1 MKIKPFMTTE
11 ESPQVDLTPLIDV
24 VFILLIFFILSA
36 NFQKESSIE
45 VDRPSASS
53 STVKEASKT
62 LTVAVDRNHQIWFK
76 GSVVNL
82 TQLQFQMK
90 SVVLKKEKI
99 NTIINADKSVDTGT
113 LVQII
118 DAIRLTGISNVAIA
132 TQEQ

>member
-1 MKIKPFMTTE
+1 MTTE

-62 LTVAVDRNHQIWFK
+62 LTVSVDRNHQIWFK
-76 GSVVNL
+76 GGVVNL

-90 SVVLKKEKI
+90 SVVSKTEKI

-118 DAIRLTGISNVAIA
+118 DAIRLSGISNVAIA
-132 TQEQ
+132 TKEQ

>member
-1 MKIKPFMTTE
+1 MKIKPFMSTE

-36 NFQKESSIE
+36 NFQKESSVE

-62 LTVAVDRNHQIWFK
+62 LTVSVDRNHQIWFK

-90 SVVLKKEKI
+90 SVVSKKEKI

-118 DAIRLTGISNVAIA
+118 DAIRLSGISNVAIA
-132 TQEQ
+132 TKEQ

>member
-36 NFQKESSIE
+36 NFQKESSVE

-53 STVKEASKT
+53 SMIKEASKT
-62 LTVAVDRNHQIWFK
+62 LTVSVDRNNQIWFK
-76 GSVVNL
+76 DSVVNL

-90 SVVLKKEKI
+90 SVVAKKEKI

-113 LVQII
+113 LIQVI
-118 DAIRLTGISNVAIA
+118 DAIRLSGISNVAIA

>member
-1 MKIKPFMTTE
+1 MTTE

-62 LTVAVDRNHQIWFK
+62 LTVSVDRDHQIWFK
-76 GSVVNL
+76 DSVVNL
-82 TQLQFQMK
+82 TQLQFQIK
-90 SVVLKKEKI
+90 SVVSKKEKI
-99 NTIINADKSVDTGT
+99 NTIINADKSVDTGA

-118 DAIRLTGISNVAIA
+118 DAIRLSGISNVAIA

>member
-1 MKIKPFMTTE
+1 MTTE

-36 NFQKESSIE
+36 NFQKESSIV

-53 STVKEASKT
+53 STVKEESKT
-62 LTVAVDRNHQIWFK
+62 LTVSVDSNKQIWFK
-76 GSVVNL
+76 DSVVNL

-90 SVVLKKEKI
+90 SVVSKKEKI

-118 DAIRLTGISNVAIA
+118 DAIRLSGISNVAIA

>member
-62 LTVAVDRNHQIWFK
+62 LTVSVDRNHQIWFK
-76 GSVVNL
+76 GGVVNL

-90 SVVLKKEKI
+90 SVVSKTEKI

-118 DAIRLTGISNVAIA
+118 DAIRLSGISNVAIA
-132 TQEQ
+132 TKEQ

>member
-1 MKIKPFMTTE
+1 MSTE

-62 LTVAVDRNHQIWFK
+62 LTVSVDRNHQIWFK
-76 GSVVNL
+76 DSVVNL
-82 TQLQFQMK
+82 TQLQFEMK

>member
-36 NFQKESSIE
+36 NFQKESSIV

-53 STVKEASKT
+53 STVKEESKT
-62 LTVAVDRNHQIWFK
+62 LTVSVDSNKQIWFK
-76 GSVVNL
+76 DSVVNL

-90 SVVLKKEKI
+90 SVVSKKEKI

-118 DAIRLTGISNVAIA
+118 DAIRLSGISNVAIA

>member
-36 NFQKESSIE
+36 NFQKESSVE

-53 STVKEASKT
+53 SMIKEASKT
-62 LTVAVDRNHQIWFK
+62 LTVSVDRNNQIWFK
-76 GSVVNL
+76 DSVVNL

-90 SVVLKKEKI
+90 SVVSKKEKI

-113 LVQII
+113 LIQVI
-118 DAIRLTGISNVAIA
+118 DAIRLSGISNVAIA

>member
-1 MKIKPFMTTE
+1 MKIKPFMATE

-62 LTVAVDRNHQIWFK
+62 LTVSVDRDHQIWFK
-76 GSVVNL
+76 DSVVNL
-82 TQLQFQMK
+82 TQLQFQIK
-90 SVVLKKEKI
+90 SVVSKKEKI
-99 NTIINADKSVDTGT
+99 NTIINADKSVDTGA

-118 DAIRLTGISNVAIA
+118 DAIRLSGISNVAIA

>member
-1 MKIKPFMTTE
+1 MKIKPFMSTE

-62 LTVAVDRNHQIWFK
+62 LTVSVDRNHQIWFK
-76 GSVVNL
+76 DSVVNL
-82 TQLQFQMK
+82 TQLQFEMK

>member
-1 MKIKPFMTTE
+1 MKIKPFLTTE
-11 ESPQVDLTPLIDV
+11 ESPQIDLTPLIDV

-36 NFQKESSIE
+36 NFQKESSIV

-53 STVKEASKT
+53 STVKEESKT
-62 LTVAVDRNHQIWFK
+62 LTVSVDSDHQIWFK
-76 GSVVNL
+76 DSVVNL

-90 SVVLKKEKI
+90 SVVSKKEKI

-113 LVQII
+113 LIQVI
-118 DAIRLTGISNVAIA
+118 DAIRLSGISNVAIA

>member
-1 MKIKPFMTTE
+1 MSTE

-36 NFQKESSIE
+36 SFQKESSVE

-62 LTVAVDRNHQIWFK
+62 LTVSVDRNHQIWFK

-90 SVVLKKEKI
+90 SVVSKKEKI
-99 NTIINADKSVDTGT
+99 NTIINADKSIDTGT

-118 DAIRLTGISNVAIA
+118 DAIRLSGISNVAIA
-132 TQEQ
+132 TKEQ

>member
-1 MKIKPFMTTE
+1 MTTE

-36 NFQKESSIE
+36 NFQKESSVE

-53 STVKEASKT
+53 SMIKEASKT
-62 LTVAVDRNHQIWFK
+62 LTVSVDRNNQIWFK
-76 GSVVNL
+76 DSVVNL

-90 SVVLKKEKI
+90 SVVSKKEKI

-113 LVQII
+113 LIQVI
-118 DAIRLTGISNVAIA
+118 DAIRLSGISNVAIA

>member
-1 MKIKPFMTTE
+1 MSTE
-11 ESPQVDLTPLIDV
+11 ESPKVDLTPLIDV

-36 NFQKESSIE
+36 SFQKESSVE

-62 LTVAVDRNHQIWFK
+62 LTVSVDRNHQIWFK

-90 SVVLKKEKI
+90 SVVSKKEKI

-118 DAIRLTGISNVAIA
+118 DAIRLSGISNVAIA
-132 TQEQ
+132 TKEQ

>member
-1 MKIKPFMTTE
+1 MSTE

-36 NFQKESSIE
+36 NFQKESSVE

-62 LTVAVDRNHQIWFK
+62 LTVSVDRNHQIWFK

-90 SVVLKKEKI
+90 SVVSKKEKI

-118 DAIRLTGISNVAIA
+118 DAIRLSGISNVAIA
-132 TQEQ
+132 TKEQ

>member
-1 MKIKPFMTTE
+1 MKIKPFLTTE

-36 NFQKESSIE
+36 NFQKESSVE

-53 STVKEASKT
+53 SMIKEASKT
-62 LTVAVDRNHQIWFK
+62 LTVSVDRNNQIWFK
-76 GSVVNL
+76 DSVVNL

-90 SVVLKKEKI
+90 SVVSKKEKI

-113 LVQII
+113 LIQVI
-118 DAIRLTGISNVAIA
+118 DAIRLSGISNVAIA

>member
-1 MKIKPFMTTE
+1 MTTE

-36 NFQKESSIE
+36 SFQKESSVE

-53 STVKEASKT
+53 SMVKEASKT
-62 LTVAVDRNHQIWFK
+62 LTVSVDRNNQIWFK
-76 GSVVNL
+76 DSVVNL

-90 SVVLKKEKI
+90 SVVVKKEKI

-118 DAIRLTGISNVAIA
+118 DAIRLSGISNVAIA

>member
-1 MKIKPFMTTE
+1 MTTE

>member
-1 MKIKPFMTTE
+1 MKIKPFMATE

-62 LTVAVDRNHQIWFK
+62 LTVSVDRNHQIWFK
-76 GSVVNL
+76 DSVVNL
-82 TQLQFQMK
+82 TQLQFQIK
-90 SVVLKKEKI
+90 SVVSKKEKI

-118 DAIRLTGISNVAIA
+118 DAIRLSGISNVAIA

>member
-36 NFQKESSIE
+36 NFQKESSIM
-45 VDRPSASS
+45 VDRPSATS
-53 STVKEASKT
+53 STVKEAAKT
-62 LTVAVDRNHQIWFK
+62 LTGSVDSNKQIWFK
-76 GSVVNL
+76 DSVVNL
-82 TQLQFQMK
+82 TQLPFQMK
-90 SVVLKKEKI
+90 SVVSKKEKI

-118 DAIRLTGISNVAIA
+118 DAIRLSGISNVAIA

>member
-36 NFQKESSIE
+36 NFQKESSVE

-62 LTVAVDRNHQIWFK
+62 LTVSVDRNHQIWFK

-90 SVVLKKEKI
+90 SVVSKKEKI

-118 DAIRLTGISNVAIA
+118 DAIRLSGISNVAIA
-132 TQEQ
+132 TKEQ

>member
-1 MKIKPFMTTE
+1 MTTE

-36 NFQKESSIE
+36 NFQKESSIM

-53 STVKEASKT
+53 STVKEESKT
-62 LTVAVDRNHQIWFK
+62 LTVSVDSNKQIWFK
-76 GSVVNL
+76 DSVVNL

-90 SVVLKKEKI
+90 SVVSKKEKI

-118 DAIRLTGISNVAIA
+118 DAIRLSGISNVAIA

>member
-36 NFQKESSIE
+36 NFQKESSIV

-53 STVKEASKT
+53 STVKEESKT
-62 LTVAVDRNHQIWFK
+62 LTVSVDSNKQIWFK

-90 SVVLKKEKI
+90 SVVSKKEKI

-118 DAIRLTGISNVAIA
+118 DAIRLSGISNVAIA

>member
-1 MKIKPFMTTE
+1 MKIKPFMATE

-62 LTVAVDRNHQIWFK
+62 LTVSVDRNHQIWFK
-76 GSVVNL
+76 DSVVNL
-82 TQLQFQMK
+82 TQLQFQIK
-90 SVVLKKEKI
+90 SVVSKKEKI
-99 NTIINADKSVDTGT
+99 NTIINADKSVDTGA

-118 DAIRLTGISNVAIA
+118 DAIRLSGISNVAIA

>member
-1 MKIKPFMTTE
+1 MATE

-62 LTVAVDRNHQIWFK
+62 LTVSVDRNHQIWFK
-76 GSVVNL
+76 DSVVNL
-82 TQLQFQMK
+82 TQLQFQIK
-90 SVVLKKEKI
+90 SVVSKKEKI

-118 DAIRLTGISNVAIA
+118 DAIRLSGISNVAIA

>member
-36 NFQKESSIE
+36 SFQKESSVE

-53 STVKEASKT
+53 SMVKEASKT
-62 LTVAVDRNHQIWFK
+62 LTVSVDRNNQIWFK
-76 GSVVNL
+76 DSVVNL

-90 SVVLKKEKI
+90 SVVVKKEKI

-118 DAIRLTGISNVAIA
+118 DAIRLSGISNVAIA